1 MTTDERLQRLEK
13 EVARTRRGF
22 LFLVLALAV
31 CALVWTVGLDKPA
44 GAAGPVGPNI
54 VSANQ
59 FDLVDPNG
67 KVRMSLEMASMGP
80 ALSVFSRSG
89 QRQAVLLAHEC
100 GFRITGRD
108 VIKRGSKQAIL
119 DFLYASPAVVMTG
132 GTRKVATIGV
142 PPGSRDGTPAAV
154 ELCDGNGKP
163 CWRAP

>member
-13 EVARTRRGF
+13 ELARTRRGF

-31 CALVWTVGLDKPA
+31 CALAWAVDLDNTA

-67 KVRMSLEMASMGP
+67 KVRMSLGMASMGP
-80 ALSVFSRSG
+80 ALTIFSQSG
-89 QRQAVLLAHEC
+89 QPHAALLAHER

-108 VIKRGSKQAIL
+108 VAKRGSKQAIL

-154 ELCDGNGKP
+154 ELCDGNGSP